1 MTTAITLR
9 GINSVQCIDHVLH
22 WEQYIF
28 SWPGKLK
35 SAQSTANTVCL
46 VWQSFQHDVCCL
58 QQNKKAETNEKS
70 KQTSKKGN
78 DPFYFLM
85 TEI

>member
-1 MTTAITLR
+1 M
-9 GINSVQCIDHVLH
+9 
-22 WEQYIF
+22 
-28 SWPGKLK
+28 K
-35 SAQSTANTVCL
+35 SAQSTDNTVCL
-46 VWQSFQHDVCCL
+46 VWQSFQDDVCCL

-78 DPFYFLM
+78 DPFYFFM